1 MLKIGITGGIGSGK
15 STACLVFEKLGIP
28 IYNSDKR
35 AKDLMVED
43 EALVDSIKSTFGNEV
58 YSGKELNRSVLAGKV
73 FKSKDELEKLNS
85 LVHPAVGRDYKY
97 WLSQYKEEKYTIK
110 EAALLF
116 EVGIYRT
123 LDKVIMVTCPL
134 EERLNRVMKRDGI
147 DRKAVLNRINN
158 QWTEEEK
165 LKLADYFI
173 YNDGSQL
180 LIPQVLKIHKE
191 ILALG

>member
-28 IYNSDKR
+28 VYNSDKR

-43 EALVDSIKSTFGNEV
+43 ETLIDSIKSTFGKEV

-85 LVHPAVGRDYKY
+85 LVHPAVGRDYKN

-116 EVGIYRT
+116 EAGIYKT

-134 EERLNRVMKRDGI
+134 EERLNRVMKRDGV
-147 DRKAVLNRINN
+147 DRESVLHRIKN
-158 QWTEEEK
+158 QWVEEEK

-173 YNDGSQL
+173 HNDGSQL